1 MADDDEE
8 HSMTRTT
15 IMLPEDLKLRAQ
27 EIAGRLG
34 ISLAEL
40 IRDTLERRLDARPD
54 WQDDPLFADV
64 PVYEG
69 AVPQDLSQEHDRY
82 LYGERG

>member
-1 MADDDEE
+1 
-8 HSMTRTT
+8 MTRTT

-27 EIAGRLG
+27 ETARDLG

-40 IRDTLERRLDARPD
+40 IRETLERRLEGVPGD
-54 WQDDPLFADV
+54 DDPLFKDV

-69 AVPQDLSQEHDRY
+69 PVPADLSEQHDRY
-82 LYGERG
+82 LYGERGEGG

>member
-1 MADDDEE
+1 
-8 HSMTRTT
+8 MTRTT

-27 EIAGRLG
+27 EIASRLG

-40 IRDTLERRLDARPD
+40 IRETLERRLDARRD
-54 WQDDPLFADV
+54 WQDDPLFAEV
-64 PVYEG
+64 PVFEG
-69 AVPQDLSQEHDRY
+69 PVPPDLSREHDRY

>member
-1 MADDDEE
+1 
-8 HSMTRTT
+8 MTRTT

-27 EIAGRLG
+27 ETAGRLG

-40 IRDTLERRLDARPD
+40 IRETLERRLDARQD
-54 WQDDPLFADV
+54 WRDDPLFSEV

-69 AVPQDLSQEHDRY
+69 PVPPDLSEEHDRY

>member
-1 MADDDEE
+1 
-8 HSMTRTT
+8 
-15 IMLPEDLKLRAQ
+15 MLPEDLKLRAQ
-27 EIAGRLG
+27 QAAGKLG

-40 IRDTLERRLDARPD
+40 IRETLERRLNARQD
-54 WQDDPLFADV
+54 RRDDPLFSEV

-69 AVPQDLSQEHDRY
+69 PVPQDLSEEHDRY

>member
-1 MADDDEE
+1 
-8 HSMTRTT
+8 MTRTT

-27 EIAGRLG
+27 ETAGRLG
-34 ISLAEL
+34 VSLAEL
-40 IRDTLERRLDARPD
+40 IRDTLERRLDARRD
-54 WQDDPLFADV
+54 WQDDPLFAEV

-69 AVPQDLSQEHDRY
+69 AVPRDLSVEHDRD